1 MEAAS
6 GQQGDPGKEKLS
18 IMCPEC
24 GELREILDARAMLLA
39 MHLANLCPMTRG
51 LSHE

>member
-24 GELREILDARAMLLA
+24 GDLRELLDARAVLLA
-39 MHLANLCPMTRG
+39 QHLMNLCPSTKG
-51 LSHE
+51 ITHE